1 MGRLLSLA
9 VLVASV
15 LLKPSSLFTQ
25 PLLLFE
31 FGLVLDFLGYI
42 FLSILFGWIILTE
55 FGKSVMGGNGKG
67 KSGAGSAKGANK
79 GGAAPPAGVGQL
91 AVTDEAWAAMSGK
104 QRKLVLRTQNMV
116 LHINGPKYQ
125 APGQQ
130 PPRNYKDAAGSVG
143 NTGSWYESRGP
154 WVACQNASCPGCK
167 RKGVVV
173 PSFKYVADVQEGVAV
188 NSQRCFACNK
198 PWQD

>member
-9 VLVASV
+9 VLVGSV

-55 FGKSVMGGNGKG
+55 FGKTVMGGNGKG
-67 KSGAGSAKGANK
+67 KSGAGSAKGAGK

-104 QRKLVLRTQNMV
+104 QRKLFTA
-116 LHINGPKYQ
+116 HPKHGPAHQWTKV
-125 APGQQ
+125 PGT
-130 PPRNYKDAAGSVG
+130 RAAA
-143 NTGSWYESRGP
+143 TKEL
-154 WVACQNASCPGCK
+154 
-167 RKGVVV
+167 
-173 PSFKYVADVQEGVAV
+173 
-188 NSQRCFACNK
+188 
-198 PWQD
+198 